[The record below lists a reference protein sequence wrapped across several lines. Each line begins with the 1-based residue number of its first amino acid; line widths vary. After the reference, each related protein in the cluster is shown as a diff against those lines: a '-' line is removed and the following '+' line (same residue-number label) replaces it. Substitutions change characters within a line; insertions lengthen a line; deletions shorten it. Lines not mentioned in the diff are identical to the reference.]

1 MKEASQGN
9 ANTET
14 LSPNI
19 NHILEI
25 MEGRFEISK
34 LVHLYD
40 EFTGGWSM
48 CKGIV
53 LASRFFDSTLTSA
66 AFLGQH
72 GNLVCLEA

>member
-1 MKEASQGN
+1 
-9 ANTET
+9 
-14 LSPNI
+14 
-19 NHILEI
+19 

>member
-14 LSPNI
+14 LSPNV
-19 NHILEI
+19 NHIL
-25 MEGRFEISK
+25 EGRFEISK

-53 LASRFFDSTLTSA
+53 LASRFF
-66 AFLGQH
+66 
-72 GNLVCLEA
+72 